1 MLLIL
6 FGIIKHLKLIKLC
19 LYKEFG
25 IRSANLVGGHTKS
38 VPRIPGQLHD
48 RISGD
53 MRDEMRVEGNV
64 SSSILDQLALNVSII
79 LSPKRASKLTSNF
92 PSWKQDALPL
102 PLKHTSCR
110 ETSVDARA

>member
-6 FGIIKHLKLIKLC
+6 FSIIKHSKLIKLC

-48 RISGD
+48 RIDNSMLGD
-53 MRDEMRVEGNV
+53 SLWFLSTNGNKVDLPEQCTNVIYSLRFRRLFGICLDRDNTCIHLPNTNV
-64 SSSILDQLALNVSII
+64 AT
-79 LSPKRASKLTSNF
+79 R
-92 PSWKQDALPL
+92 
-102 PLKHTSCR
+102 
-110 ETSVDARA
+110 